1 MNHTDVIATGRP
13 RARMNLELPLT
24 LIALI
29 CAGVAPNIFVA
40 GGLGVAPMS
49 VLAKYV
55 LLPAVVIEAA
65 IIVYARAAGYLRLFN
80 RLVTG
85 LWVGAV
91 ATTGLDVVRQP
102 GTFFGYLAH
111 DEARMAGEMI
121 LAPHDGHESGE
132 TQASGEK
139 HSGSEPAA
147 PHGTPKAEHEQPK
160 HGGDDHSSVG
170 AADFVGYAYHYWN
183 GASFA
188 AVYALLF
195 GKTAW
200 WGPLLYSVLFV
211 ETGMMGFMRAA
222 MGPLTWG
229 IFLVSLFAHVA
240 FGLVVG
246 VLLQHFV
253 RGKGTILSLLSSTD
267 PRRVNP

>member
-1 MNHTDVIATGRP
+1 
-13 RARMNLELPLT
+13 MNLELPLT

-55 LLPAVVIEAA
+55 LLPAVVIEGV
-65 IIVYARAAGYLRLFN
+65 IIVYARAAGYSRLFN

-85 LWVGAV
+85 LWVGAI

-121 LAPHDGHESGE
+121 LAPHGGHESGE
-132 TQASGEK
+132 PRAGEEK
-139 HSGSEPAA
+139 HPGSEPMA
-147 PHGTPKAEHEQPK
+147 PHGTPPAEHSQPK
-160 HGGDDHSSVG
+160 HGGPGHGAVG
-170 AADFVGYAYHYWN
+170 PADFVGYAYHYWN

-200 WGPLLYSVLFV
+200 WGPLLYSLLFV

-253 RGKGTILSLLSSTD
+253 RDRGTILSLLPSGAA
-267 PRRVNP
+267 RRANP

>member
-1 MNHTDVIATGRP
+1 MS
-13 RARMNLELPLT
+13 LELPLT
-24 LIALI
+24 LLAIL
-29 CAGVAPNIFVA
+29 CAGIAPNIFVA

-55 LLPAVVIEAA
+55 LLPAVVIEAV
-65 IIVYARAAGYLRLFN
+65 IIVYARAAGYSRLFN

-85 LWVGAV
+85 LWVGAI

-121 LAPHDGHESGE
+121 LAPHDRHESGE
-132 TQASGEK
+132 ARTGE
-139 HSGSEPAA
+139 E
-147 PHGTPKAEHEQPK
+147 K
-160 HGGDDHSSVG
+160 HGGSKPADAHEASKADHSPPGPAGAGHGSVG

-195 GKTAW
+195 GKTPW

-229 IFLVSLFAHVA
+229 IFLVSLFAHVV

-253 RGKGTILSLLSSTD
+253 RDKGTILSLLSSPG
-267 PRRVNP
+267 PRRANS